1 MRRRGGSQRE
11 RKRNR
16 IVRPG
21 GLTTVC
27 VTRRVHAAQRL
38 AGRERLKQRPRLSLI
53 PLIALVPLGALRSLG
68 TCRQL
73 PRLEVARQQG
83 AILHVGGRQRRV
95 LDVLTGERRVL
106 DALAGDQLRGG
117 LPRWSCDGRA
127 AQRDEQRHQR
137 DDERGRRL
145 TSAELEQQGESFQI
159 RVSDGTAIP
168 RPTSASRPRVLTS
181 PPGP

>member
-117 LPRWSCDGRA
+117 LPRWSATEEPPSATNSAISETTNAGDG
-127 AQRDEQRHQR
+127 
-137 DDERGRRL
+137 
-145 TSAELEQQGESFQI
+145 F
-159 RVSDGTAIP
+159 RVRSLN
-168 RPTSASRPRVLTS
+168 SKASPSRF
-181 PPGP
+181 G